1 MFYYTNF
8 NSSELAGLEDRK
20 VERSD
25 QTYSDFKLEFPVQL
39 EFITMHPDDN
49 SEYFSMGSIGPD
61 RSYYA
66 LASRDEIGD
75 RLIKNGLHHHSFY
88 ELLFVMKGEVY
99 QVIENKRHLYT
110 PGSCCLLNK
119 NVLHTEEHETDFEI
133 AFLEISDEV
142 LADVYKDITEG
153 FFEVEKSL
161 PDRELFTFLKE
172 TLSASSTYDKEY
184 IDFIPHEQADAAQKK
199 VYEVLELIAKEMIDP
214 RIGSTHMIK
223 SLIAKLLYVLSDPG
237 LYDTKPIQIGTDSEN
252 ALYNQIDKIMNET
265 MGRATRSFL
274 ESELHYSGDYL
285 NKITKKYTGL
295 SIHDFGMTI
304 CMKKAAR
311 ELLSTNK
318 SISDIAL
325 SLGFSNRTHFYKQ
338 FEKVYHTLPGEFRK
352 NFSQNAPG
360 PK

>member
-8 NSSELAGLEDRK
+8 NQYELAGLEGRK
-20 VERSD
+20 VEHSG

-49 SEYFSMGSIGPD
+49 KEYFSMGSIGPD

-66 LASRDEIGD
+66 VTSRDEIGD

-88 ELLFVMKGEVY
+88 ELLFVMSGQVY
-99 QVIENKRHLYT
+99 QVIENRRHLYT

-119 NVLHTEEHETDFEI
+119 NVLHTEEHETDFEV
-133 AFLEISDEV
+133 AFLQISDEV
-142 LADVYKDITEG
+142 LADIYKDITEG
-153 FFEVEKSL
+153 FFEVEKNR

-172 TLSASSTYDKEY
+172 SLSSGSSYDKEY
-184 IDFIPHEQADAAQKK
+184 IDFIPHTESPAAKK
-199 VYEVLELIAKEMIDP
+199 NVYEILELIAREMINP

-223 SLIAKLLYVLSDPG
+223 SLIAKLLYVLSNPG
-237 LYDTKPIQIGTDSEN
+237 LYDTSPIQIGTDSEN
-252 ALYNQIDKIMNET
+252 ELYNRIDRIMNET
-265 MGRATRSFL
+265 YGRATRSFL

-304 CMKKAAR
+304 CMKKAAQM
-311 ELLSTNK
+311 LLSTNK
-318 SISDIAL
+318 SISDIAAD
-325 SLGFSNRTHFYKQ
+325 LGFSNRTHFYKQ
-338 FEKVYHTLPGEFRK
+338 FEKIYHTSPAQYRK
-352 NFSQNAPG
+352 NWI
-360 PK
+360 